1 MGKASSAKKVARAAR
16 AGGRVS
22 SGQPRSLLF
31 PSILTLVVVLGVGLV
46 AFARQDRQNE
56 DTGGV
61 PQIGDHIHQAIAFS
75 TCGTFLPDLPQF
87 ESEVGIHT
95 HADGVIHI
103 HPFSQLGVGANATLE
118 RYFKDVR
125 DGGLDASLSNS
136 KLEYLGETYE
146 EGETECEGV
155 DDPILRVAY
164 WENVQDEA
172 SEPVV
177 TTGDFGDRR
186 LTQDG
191 AGITVFF
198 GDPDADIPKPPH
210 APQLTELGAADGSQ
224 VPDESGSTTTTVA
237 DDSSS
242 TSIVVDPSA
251 SSTTVAAGEP
261 SDASSTTV
269 AADATSTTVAP

>member
-31 PSILTLVVVLGVGLV
+31 PSIVTLIVVLGVGLV
-46 AFARQDRQNE
+46 AFAREDRQSE
-56 DTGGV
+56 DVGGV
-61 PQIGDHIHQAIAFS
+61 PQIGDHIHQAIAFN
-75 TCGTFLPDLPQF
+75 TCGTFLPDIPLF
-87 ESEVGIHT
+87 ESEIGIHT
-95 HADGVIHI
+95 HADGVIHA

-118 RYFKDVR
+118 RYFRDVR
-125 DGGLDASLSNS
+125 DGGLEVSLDNS

-172 SEPVV
+172 SEPVI

-186 LTQDG
+186 LTDDG
-191 AGITVFF
+191 GGITVYF
-198 GDPDADIPKPPH
+198 GDKDADIPKPPN
-210 APQLTELGAADGSQ
+210 AEQLAELGAADGSQ
-224 VPDESGSTTTTVA
+224 VPDESGSTTTSIA
-237 DDSSS
+237 GDSSS
-242 TSIVVDPSA
+242 TTAPADPSA

-261 SDASSTTV
+261 SDTSTTV